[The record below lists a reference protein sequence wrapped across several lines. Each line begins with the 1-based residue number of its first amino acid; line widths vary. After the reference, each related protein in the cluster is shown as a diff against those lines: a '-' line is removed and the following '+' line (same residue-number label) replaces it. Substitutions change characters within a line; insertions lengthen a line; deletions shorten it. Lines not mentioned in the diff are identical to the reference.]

1 MERMKYVVIAG
12 AFGEN
17 IIVFTSMMQHS
28 DFRELPGTIVSAGF
42 VGHSDVNKCGFYTY
56 GRSTSL
62 DLDSR
67 PQDQMLLDMM
77 MKKDW

>member
-1 MERMKYVVIAG
+1 MERMKYVVVSG
-12 AFGEN
+12 GFGEY

-28 DFRELPGTIVSAGF
+28 DMRQIGNIVSAGF
-42 VGHSDVNKCGFYTY
+42 VGHSDMHKCGFYTY

-62 DLDSR
+62 NLDSR
-67 PQDQMLLDMM
+67 PEDQILLDMM